1 MELSCTRKEVLG
13 YFGPLGLSPTF
24 CHLQTPAVADATTTA
39 AIAELR
45 SGSLASRDPA
55 KGPPKLAYRVR
66 VALADPTPDVLG
78 IQKEKD
84 QTWVS
89 TSDRTANV
97 QYMTEAVRR
106 DFGRQDLI
114 LVTANGM
121 SVKDR
126 GNLW

>member
-13 YFGPLGLSPTF
+13 YFGPLGLSSTF
-24 CHLQTPAVADATTTA
+24 CHLQTPAADATTTA
-39 AIAELR
+39 AVAELR

-66 VALADPTPDVLG
+66 VALADPTLDGLR

-97 QYMTEAVRR
+97 KYMTEAVRT
-106 DFGRQDLI
+106 DFGRQDLF